1 MRGMRGG
8 PPFGGPFSGP
18 PRGRGRRRRG
28 DVRIALLLLLVRL
41 VDLLEL
47 LDNFFHL
54 LASRGFPFGLF
65 NPVNKPLFLGVRQL
79 FKQAIRH

>member
-1 MRGMRGG
+1 MK
-8 PPFGGPFSGP
+8 PSF
-18 PRGRGRRRRG
+18 
-28 DVRIALLLLLVRL
+28 ALLLLLVRL
-41 VDLLEL
+41 VDILEL

>member
-1 MRGMRGG
+1 MFTVANCGG
-8 PPFGGPFSGP
+8 SRFSLP
-18 PRGRGRRRRG
+18 HQAIANMKPSF
-28 DVRIALLLLLVRL
+28 ALLLLLVRL

-47 LDNFFHL
+47 LDNFFHM

-65 NPVNKPLFLGVRQL
+65 NPVNKPVFLGVRQL

>member
-1 MRGMRGG
+1 MSAVAYCGG
-8 PPFGGPFSGP
+8 SRFSLP
-18 PRGRGRRRRG
+18 QQATANMKPSF
-28 DVRIALLLLLVRL
+28 ALLLLARL

-65 NPVNKPLFLGVRQL
+65 DPLYKPLFL
-79 FKQAIRH
+79 